1 MPYPYSHTCHPCIA
15 ACSCISSCS
24 FIVFICVF
32 QTECPNPSLHILD
45 FAEGTLDDQ
54 YTGCENETQIL
65 IESLYLPAELE
76 ENLTFRTAWEEAKTA
91 TGNQTFLR
99 GVELTAEQAAAIHLF
114 TEGGFHCDFNTAVRS
129 GGNNYTAFPFKAL
142 HYYLTTALKKLK
154 LTQDGCYDVF
164 MGIKKPS
171 NVAAVGQI
179 VRFGEFT
186 SSFLRKE
193 AAGRFWNR
201 TVLKIRTCQGVLLGN
216 DSLRQRE
223 EEKDWEVVIP
233 PFERFEVA
241 SMRGNGSRI
250 TLKLTGDMASVYNCS
265 AGKER

>member
-1 MPYPYSHTCHPCIA
+1 MTA
-15 ACSCISSCS
+15 WLKFALE
-24 FIVFICVF
+24 FFAFLLAVQFVTVDL
-32 QTECPNPSLHILD
+32 TECPNPSLHILD

-179 VRFGEFT
+179 VRFGEFA